1 MSKGTESPRPN
12 NAAARPVATARGRRP
27 SRGSGRRPG
36 QSSTRTRILTAALEL
51 FAAKGYSGTTM
62 RGIAQRAQV
71 DPALIHHFF
80 NNKDGLFQDAVSSR
94 IDMSTLFDPLMDEEA
109 EAGLKNRGERI
120 ARTFL
125 SFWEDESTRPALVAV
140 YRTSLL
146 DEAAAKAFRDQIE
159 AAFASCLGRT
169 APEETEQTPAF
180 TSLMSAQLAGLVM
193 LRYVLAVEPLA
204 SLDFEDLMEWLVPAV
219 EVHFDR
225 PPQE

>member
-1 MSKGTESPRPN
+1 MSKGAESPRPN

-94 IDMSTLFDPLMDEEA
+94 IDMSTLFDSLMDEEA

-169 APEETEQTPAF
+169 ASEETEQTPAF